1 MRRSLSVPLYVLMV
15 FLSGVLVGG
24 VGYRLIA
31 ALPVVSAPSPAPRP
45 SKEEFR
51 KKYIEEM
58 RTRLHL
64 TDDQIAKLR
73 DSLNTTDQRFAE
85 FDQRLK
91 AERKTIF
98 EEHVQRIR
106 AFLDEQQR
114 TEYEK
119 LRQEREE
126 RRHARDK
133 QRGHS
138 GPKSTSP

>member
-1 MRRSLSVPLYVLMV
+1 MKRSLSVPLYVLLV
-15 FLSGVLVGG
+15 FLSGVLVGT

-31 ALPVVSAPSPAPRP
+31 AGPVVSAPAPKP
-45 SKEEFR
+45 NKEEFR

-58 RTRLHL
+58 RTRLHMS
-64 TDDQIAKLR
+64 DDQIAKLKE
-73 DSLNTTDQRFAE
+73 SLNTTDQRFAE
-85 FDQRLK
+85 FDERMK

-138 GPKSTSP
+138 GSKPTSP